1 MSLRLMRANRPW
13 LLAAL
18 DEAAD
23 DDDDGDPYAAGHP
36 HEPAEEW
43 VEEIAMSDGEV
54 EELVADALLHAVVR
68 YGGYGEARVSDMLRH
83 CL

>member
-1 MSLRLMRANRPW
+1 MLARLCGLGRWR
-13 LLAAL
+13 
-18 DEAAD
+18 
-23 DDDDGDPYAAGHP
+23 DGRRRLQRQVLHVG
-36 HEPAEEW
+36 W
-43 VEEIAMSDGEV
+43 FEEIAMSDGEV